1 MHDDER
7 TQALPSR
14 AKRPAAEGPPS
25 SGGSA
30 VARTAGPDR
39 RARRG
44 PAWHLE
50 SHVAGG
56 RQLSRVRVH
65 PLPFRIGRSPGLEL
79 VLAAESVSKTHAE
92 IYWADDGLHLRDL
105 ESTNGTFLNR
115 QAIKDVPLHEG
126 DILHFADFEFRL
138 AQQVEP
144 SETLDDEDEDVP
156 ATVAL
161 GHNKELP
168 GKFVQGTRELK
179 ELIRDR
185 AVAVMFQPIVLLP
198 KGTVVAYEA
207 LGRGRHPGLPESPS
221 ELFKIAESC
230 GLDVELS
237 RLLRWKAVELV
248 RYRTGLP
255 KLFLNTHP
263 AELHEPGLLDS
274 LKELREMA
282 PWLNLALEIHE
293 GVLADPASIAELR
306 GQLSAIQIGLA
317 YDDFGAGQA
326 RLLEL
331 GEAPPNYLKF
341 DMRFVSGID
350 HAPTSKRRL
359 LTSLI
364 GMARDLL
371 MKTVAEGI
379 ETPGEAEVC
388 SKLGFTH
395 AQGFHFGRPIPVD
408 LL

>member
-1 MHDDER
+1 MHDDEP

-14 AKRPAAEGPPS
+14 AKRPAADVLPTP
-25 SGGSA
+25 GGA
-30 VARTAGPDR
+30 GARGATADR
-39 RARRG
+39 RARWG
-44 PAWHLE
+44 AWHLE
-50 SHVAGG
+50 SHIDGA
-56 RQLSRVRVH
+56 RQLRRVRVH
-65 PLPFRIGRSPGLEL
+65 PLPFRIGRRPGLEL

-115 QAIKDVPLHEG
+115 LAIKDAALHEG

-138 AQQVEP
+138 AQQVDP
-144 SETLDDEDEDVP
+144 SEVLDDEGQDVP
-156 ATVAL
+156 ATVSL
-161 GHNKELP
+161 GHKELP

-185 AVAVMFQPIVLLP
+185 AVVVMFQPIVLLP

-221 ELFKIAESC
+221 ELFKIAESI
-230 GLDVELS
+230 GLEVELS
-237 RLLRWKAVELV
+237 QLFRWKAVEVV

-263 AELHEPGLLDS
+263 SELDEPGLLQS

-293 GVLADPASIAELR
+293 GALVNPLSIAELR
-306 GQLSAIQIGLA
+306 GQLAAIQIGLA

-341 DMRFVSGID
+341 DMRFVAGID

>member
-1 MHDDER
+1 MRHDEPTR
-7 TQALPSR
+7 ALPSR
-14 AKRPAAEGPPS
+14 GKRPAADGVPS
-25 SGGSA
+25 PAGKG
-30 VARTAGPDR
+30 ARAPGADR

-44 PAWHLE
+44 AWHLE
-50 SHVAGG
+50 SHVEGG
-56 RQLSRVRVH
+56 RKLRRVRVH
-65 PLPFRIGRSPGLEL
+65 PLPFRIGRRPGLEL

-105 ESTNGTFLNR
+105 ESTNGTFQNR
-115 QAIKDVPLHEG
+115 QPIKDVALHEG

-138 AQQVEP
+138 AQQVET
-144 SETLDDEDEDVP
+144 SDALDDESEDVP
-156 ATVAL
+156 ATVSL
-161 GHNKELP
+161 GHQELP

-179 ELIRDR
+179 EMIRTR

-207 LGRGRHPGLPESPS
+207 LGRGRHPGLPESPT
-221 ELFKIAESC
+221 ELFKIAESI
-230 GLDVELS
+230 GLEVELS
-237 RLLRWKAVELV
+237 QLFRWKAVDLV
-248 RYRTGLP
+248 RYHTGLP

-263 AELHEPGLLDS
+263 AELDEPGLLES

-282 PWLNLALEIHE
+282 PWLSLALEIHE
-293 GVLADPASIAELR
+293 GVVADPASIAELR
-306 GQLSAIQIGLA
+306 GQLAAIQISLA

-326 RLLEL
+326 RLIEL

-350 HAPTSKRRL
+350 HAPISKRRL

-379 ETPGEAEVC
+379 ETPGEADVC

-395 AQGFHFGRPIPVD
+395 AQGYHFGRPIPID

>member
-1 MHDDER
+1 MHDDEP

-14 AKRPAAEGPPS
+14 AKRPAVDGPPS
-25 SGGSA
+25 PTGSA
-30 VARTAGPDR
+30 PRAAGPDR
-39 RARRG
+39 RARKG
-44 PAWHLE
+44 AWHLE
-50 SHVAGG
+50 SHIEGG
-56 RQLSRVRVH
+56 RQLRRVRVH
-65 PLPFRIGRSPGLEL
+65 PLPFRIGRKPGLEL

-92 IYWADDGLHLRDL
+92 IYWADDGLHVRDL

-115 QAIKDVPLHEG
+115 QAIKDVALHEG

-138 AQQVEP
+138 AQQVDP
-144 SETLDDEDEDVP
+144 SEALGDEDEGDP

-161 GHNKELP
+161 GRKELP
-168 GKFVQGTRELK
+168 GRFVQGTRELK
-179 ELIRDR
+179 ELIRDKS
-185 AVAVMFQPIVLLP
+185 VAVMFQPIVLLP

-207 LGRGRHPGLPESPS
+207 LGRGRHPGLPEGPT
-221 ELFKIAESC
+221 ELFKIAESI
-230 GLDVELS
+230 GLEVELS
-237 RLLRWKAVELV
+237 ELFRWKAVDLV

-263 AELHEPGLLDS
+263 AELDEPGLLES

-282 PWLNLALEIHE
+282 PWLSLALEIHE
-293 GVLADPASIAELR
+293 GSLADPASIADLR
-306 GQLSAIQIGLA
+306 SQLAAVQIGLA

-341 DMRFVSGID
+341 DMRFVAGID

-359 LTSLI
+359 LSSLI

-388 SKLGFTH
+388 FKLGFTH
-395 AQGFHFGRPIPVD
+395 AQGFHFGRPMPVD

>member
-1 MHDDER
+1 MHDEER
-7 TQALPSR
+7 TQALPR
-14 AKRPAAEGPPS
+14 AKRPAADGLAAPASSGTRAPS
-25 SGGSA
+25 S
-30 VARTAGPDR
+30 DR
-39 RARRG
+39 RKRFG
-44 PAWHLE
+44 AWHLE
-50 SHVAGG
+50 SHVDGG
-56 RQLSRVRVH
+56 RQLRRVRVH
-65 PLPFRIGRSPGLEL
+65 PLPFRIGRRPGLEL

-115 QAIKDVPLHEG
+115 QAIKDEALHEG
-126 DILHFADFEFRL
+126 DILHIADFEFRL

-144 SETLDDEDEDVP
+144 SEAVDDEDEEEDVP

-161 GHNKELP
+161 GHQELP
-168 GKFVQGTRELK
+168 GRFVRGTRELK

-207 LGRGRHPGLPESPS
+207 LGRGRHPGLPESPTA
-221 ELFKIAESC
+221 LFKIAESI
-230 GLDVELS
+230 GLEVELS
-237 RLLRWKAVELV
+237 QLFRWKAVDLV

-263 AELHEPGLLDS
+263 AELEEPGLLAS

-293 GVLADPASIAELR
+293 GALADPESIAELR

-395 AQGFHFGRPIPVD
+395 AQGFHFGRPIPID

>member
-1 MHDDER
+1 M
-7 TQALPSR
+7 
-14 AKRPAAEGPPS
+14 
-25 SGGSA
+25 
-30 VARTAGPDR
+30 
-39 RARRG
+39 
-44 PAWHLE
+44 
-50 SHVAGG
+50 
-56 RQLSRVRVH
+56 
-65 PLPFRIGRSPGLEL
+65 
-79 VLAAESVSKTHAE
+79 
-92 IYWADDGLHLRDL
+92 
-105 ESTNGTFLNR
+105 
-115 QAIKDVPLHEG
+115 
-126 DILHFADFEFRL
+126 
-138 AQQVEP
+138 
-144 SETLDDEDEDVP
+144 
-156 ATVAL
+156 
-161 GHNKELP
+161 
-168 GKFVQGTRELK
+168 
-179 ELIRDR
+179 
-185 AVAVMFQPIVLLP
+185 
-198 KGTVVAYEA
+198 
-207 LGRGRHPGLPESPS
+207 
-221 ELFKIAESC
+221 
-230 GLDVELS
+230 
-237 RLLRWKAVELV
+237 

-263 AELHEPGLLDS
+263 AELEEPGLLES

>member
-1 MHDDER
+1 MRDDER
-7 TQALPSR
+7 TQALPPRAQRPASDSRPSPVGAPSR
-14 AKRPAAEGPPS
+14 A
-25 SGGSA
+25 
-30 VARTAGPDR
+30 TAPDR
-39 RARRG
+39 RKRSG
-44 PAWHLE
+44 AWHLE
-50 SHVAGG
+50 SHVEGG
-56 RQLSRVRVH
+56 RQLRRVRVH
-65 PLPFRIGRSPGLEL
+65 PLPFRIGRRPGLEL
-79 VLAAESVSKTHAE
+79 VLSAESVSKTHAE

-115 QAIKDVPLHEG
+115 QAIKDVALHEG

-138 AQQVEP
+138 AQQVEAV
-144 SETLDDEDEDVP
+144 EALGDEDEGEP
-156 ATVAL
+156 ATVTL
-161 GHNKELP
+161 GHKELP

-207 LGRGRHPGLPESPS
+207 LGRGRHPGLPESPT
-221 ELFKIAESC
+221 ELFKIAESI
-230 GLDVELS
+230 GLEVELS
-237 RLLRWKAVELV
+237 QLFRWKAVDLV

-263 AELHEPGLLDS
+263 AELDEPGLLES

-293 GVLADPASIAELR
+293 GALVDPVSIAELR
-306 GQLSAIQIGLA
+306 SQLSAIQIGLA

-359 LTSLI
+359 VTSLI

-395 AQGFHFGRPIPVD
+395 AQGFHFGRPMPVD

>member
-1 MHDDER
+1 MREKER
-7 TQALPSR
+7 TQALPR
-14 AKRPAAEGPPS
+14 ARRSAADGTPSPAGASPRS
-25 SGGSA
+25 
-30 VARTAGPDR
+30 AGPDR
-39 RARRG
+39 RARWG
-44 PAWHLE
+44 AWHLE
-50 SHVAGG
+50 SHVEGG
-56 RQLSRVRVH
+56 RQLRRVRVH
-65 PLPFRIGRSPGLEL
+65 PLPFRIGRRPGLEL
-79 VLAAESVSKTHAE
+79 VLSAESVSKTHAE

-105 ESTNGTFLNR
+105 DSTNGTFLNR
-115 QAIKDVPLHEG
+115 QAIKDAALKEG

-138 AQQVEP
+138 AQQVDQE
-144 SETLDDEDEDVP
+144 DVAGQDGEDEP
-156 ATVAL
+156 PTVSL
-161 GHNKELP
+161 GHQELP

-179 ELIRDR
+179 ELLRDR
-185 AVAVMFQPIVLLP
+185 AVITVFQPIVLLP

-207 LGRGRHPGLPESPS
+207 LGRGRHPGLPEGPS
-221 ELFKIAESC
+221 ELFKIAESI
-230 GLDVELS
+230 GLEVELS
-237 RLLRWKAVELV
+237 RLFRWKAVDLV

-263 AELHEPGLLDS
+263 SELAEPGLLES

-293 GVLADPASIAELR
+293 GVLADAASIAELR
-306 GQLSAIQIGLA
+306 SRLSAIQIGLA

-395 AQGFHFGRPIPVD
+395 AQGFHFGRPIPAD

>member
-1 MHDDER
+1 MPDDDR
-7 TQALPSR
+7 TQALHKR
-14 AKRPAAEGPPS
+14 AKRPAADGLASAS
-25 SGGSA
+25 SAGARGTSA
-30 VARTAGPDR
+30 DR
-39 RARRG
+39 RARWG
-44 PAWHLE
+44 AWHLE
-50 SHVAGG
+50 SHVEGG
-56 RQLSRVRVH
+56 RQLRRVRIH
-65 PLPFRIGRSPGLEL
+65 PLPFRIGRRPGLEL
-79 VLAAESVSKTHAE
+79 VLPAESVSKVHAE

-115 QAIKDVPLHEG
+115 QAVKDAALHEG

-144 SETLDDEDEDVP
+144 SEALRDDAEDDEP
-156 ATVAL
+156 ATVSL
-161 GHNKELP
+161 GHQELP

-185 AVAVMFQPIVLLP
+185 AVTVMFQPIVLLP

-207 LGRGRHPGLPESPS
+207 LGRGRHPGLPEGPS
-221 ELFKIAESC
+221 ELFKIAESI
-230 GLDVELS
+230 GLEVELS
-237 RLLRWKAVELV
+237 QLFRWKAVDLV

-263 AELHEPGLLDS
+263 AELEEPGLLQS

-293 GVLADPASIAELR
+293 GSLADPVSIADLR
-306 GQLSAIQIGLA
+306 GQLAAIQIGLA

-359 LTSLI
+359 VTSLI

-395 AQGFHFGRPIPVD
+395 AQGFHFGRPIPLD

>member
-1 MHDDER
+1 MHDEEP
-7 TQALPSR
+7 TQALPSLAR
-14 AKRPAAEGPPS
+14 RPAKDGIAS
-25 SGGSA
+25 SAGA
-30 VARTAGPDR
+30 APRVAGADR
-39 RARRG
+39 RVRKG
-44 PAWHLE
+44 AWHLE
-50 SHVAGG
+50 SHVEGG
-56 RQLSRVRVH
+56 RNLRRVRVH
-65 PLPFRIGRSPGLEL
+65 PLPFRIGRRPGLEL
-79 VLAAESVSKTHAE
+79 VLSAESVSKTHAE

-115 QAIKDVPLHEG
+115 RAIKDAALHEG
-126 DILHFADFEFRL
+126 DILHFADFEFRV

-144 SETLDDEDEDVP
+144 SETLDDEGEDVP
-156 ATVAL
+156 ATVSL
-161 GHNKELP
+161 GHQELP
-168 GKFVQGTRELK
+168 GKFVQGTRELR

-185 AVAVMFQPIVLLP
+185 AVTVMFQPIVLLP

-207 LGRGRHPGLPESPS
+207 LGRGRHPGLPENPS
-221 ELFKIAESC
+221 DLFKIAESI

-237 RLLRWKAVELV
+237 QLFRWKAVELV

-263 AELHEPGLLDS
+263 AELDEPGLIES
-274 LKELREMA
+274 LRELREMA

-293 GVLADPASIAELR
+293 GMLADAASIADLR

-331 GEAPPNYLKF
+331 GEAPANYLKF

-388 SKLGFTH
+388 AKLGFTH
-395 AQGFHFGRPIPVD
+395 AQGFHFGRPIPLD
-408 LL
+408 LI

>member
-1 MHDDER
+1 MHDDEP

-14 AKRPAAEGPPS
+14 AKRPAA
-25 SGGSA
+25 GSA
-30 VARTAGPDR
+30 SPAGAAGARAAIPDR
-39 RARRG
+39 RSRRG
-44 PAWHLE
+44 SWHLE
-50 SHVAGG
+50 SHVEGG
-56 RQLSRVRVH
+56 RQLRRVRVH
-65 PLPFRIGRSPGLEL
+65 PLPFRIGRRPGLEL
-79 VLAAESVSKTHAE
+79 VLAAESVSKNHAE
-92 IYWADDGLHLRDL
+92 IYWADDSLHVRDL
-105 ESTNGTFLNR
+105 DSTNGTFLNR
-115 QAIKDVPLHEG
+115 QAVKDGPLHEG

-144 SETLDDEDEDVP
+144 SEALDDDGEEP
-156 ATVAL
+156 ATVSL
-161 GHNKELP
+161 GNQELP
-168 GKFVQGTRELK
+168 GRFVRGTRELK

-198 KGTVVAYEA
+198 KGTIVAYEA

-221 ELFKIAESC
+221 ELFKIAESI
-230 GLDVELS
+230 GLEVELS
-237 RLLRWKAVELV
+237 RLFRWKAVDLV

-263 AELHEPGLLDS
+263 AELDEPGLLES

-293 GVLADPASIAELR
+293 GVLADPASIADLR

>member
-1 MHDDER
+1 MHEKER
-7 TQALPSR
+7 TRALPSR
-14 AKRPAAEGPPS
+14 GRRSAADGSPSPAGASPRS
-25 SGGSA
+25 
-30 VARTAGPDR
+30 GPDR
-39 RARRG
+39 RARWG
-44 PAWHLE
+44 AWHLE
-50 SHVAGG
+50 SHVEGG
-56 RQLSRVRVH
+56 RQLRRVRVH
-65 PLPFRIGRSPGLEL
+65 PLPFRIGRRPGLEL
-79 VLAAESVSKTHAE
+79 VLSAESVSKTHAE

-105 ESTNGTFLNR
+105 DSMNGTFLNR
-115 QAIKDVPLHEG
+115 QAIKDAPLKEG

-138 AQQVEP
+138 AQQVDQEG
-144 SETLDDEDEDVP
+144 EAGEDGEDVP
-156 ATVAL
+156 PTVSL
-161 GHNKELP
+161 GHQELP

-179 ELIRDR
+179 ELLRDR
-185 AVAVMFQPIVLLP
+185 AVITVFQPIVLLP

-207 LGRGRHPGLPESPS
+207 LGRGRHPGLPEGPS
-221 ELFKIAESC
+221 ELFKIAESI
-230 GLDVELS
+230 GLEVELS
-237 RLLRWKAVELV
+237 RLFRWKAVDLV

-263 AELHEPGLLDS
+263 SELAEPGLLES

-293 GVLADPASIAELR
+293 GVLADAASMAELR
-306 GQLSAIQIGLA
+306 SRLSAIQIGLA

-359 LTSLI
+359 LSSLI

-395 AQGFHFGRPIPVD
+395 AQGFHFGRPIPAD

>member
-1 MHDDER
+1 MHEKER
-7 TQALPSR
+7 TRALPSR
-14 AKRPAAEGPPS
+14 ARRPAADGPPS
-25 SGGSA
+25 SAGVSS
-30 VARTAGPDR
+30 RSAGPDR
-39 RARRG
+39 RARWG
-44 PAWHLE
+44 AWHLE
-50 SHVAGG
+50 SHVEGG
-56 RQLSRVRVH
+56 RQLRRVRVH
-65 PLPFRIGRSPGLEL
+65 PLPFRIGRRPGLEL
-79 VLAAESVSKTHAE
+79 VLSAESVSKTHAE

-105 ESTNGTFLNR
+105 DSTNGTFLNR
-115 QAIKDVPLHEG
+115 QAIKDAALKEG

-138 AQQVEP
+138 AQQVDQE
-144 SETLDDEDEDVP
+144 DVAGQDGEDEP
-156 ATVAL
+156 PTVSL
-161 GHNKELP
+161 GHQELP

-179 ELIRDR
+179 ELLRDR
-185 AVAVMFQPIVLLP
+185 AVITVFQPIVLLP

-207 LGRGRHPGLPESPS
+207 LGRGRHPGLPEGPS
-221 ELFKIAESC
+221 ELFKIAESI
-230 GLDVELS
+230 GLEVELS
-237 RLLRWKAVELV
+237 RLFRWKAVDLV

-263 AELHEPGLLDS
+263 SELSEPGLLES

-293 GVLADPASIAELR
+293 GVLADPAAIAELR
-306 GQLSAIQIGLA
+306 SCLSAIQIGLA

-395 AQGFHFGRPIPVD
+395 AQGFHFGRPIPAD

>member
-7 TQALPSR
+7 TQALPPR
-14 AKRPAAEGPPS
+14 AKRPAADGRASAVS
-25 SGGSA
+25 SGSRA
-30 VARTAGPDR
+30 AAPER
-39 RARRG
+39 RKRFG
-44 PAWHLE
+44 AWHLE
-50 SHVAGG
+50 SHVEGG
-56 RQLSRVRVH
+56 RQLRRVRVH
-65 PLPFRIGRSPGLEL
+65 PLPFRIGRRPGLEL
-79 VLAAESVSKTHAE
+79 VLSAESVSKTHAE

-138 AQQVEP
+138 AQQVEAA
-144 SETLDDEDEDVP
+144 EALGDEGEP
-156 ATVAL
+156 ATVTL
-161 GHNKELP
+161 GHKELP

-207 LGRGRHPGLPESPS
+207 LGRGRHPGLPESPT
-221 ELFKIAESC
+221 ELFKIAESI
-230 GLDVELS
+230 GLEVELS
-237 RLLRWKAVELV
+237 QLFRWKAVDLV

-263 AELHEPGLLDS
+263 AELDEPGLLES

-293 GVLADPASIAELR
+293 GALADPVSIAELR
-306 GQLSAIQIGLA
+306 SQLSAIQIGLA

-359 LTSLI
+359 VTSLI

-395 AQGFHFGRPIPVD
+395 AQGFHFGRPMPVD

>member
-1 MHDDER
+1 ME
-7 TQALPSR
+7 
-14 AKRPAAEGPPS
+14 
-25 SGGSA
+25 
-30 VARTAGPDR
+30 
-39 RARRG
+39 
-44 PAWHLE
+44 
-50 SHVAGG
+50 GG
-56 RQLSRVRVH
+56 RQLRRVRVH
-65 PLPFRIGRSPGLEL
+65 PLPFRIGRRPGLEL
-79 VLAAESVSKTHAE
+79 VLSAESVSKTHAE

-105 ESTNGTFLNR
+105 DSTNGTFLNR
-115 QAIKDVPLHEG
+115 QAIKDAALKEG

-138 AQQVEP
+138 AQQVDQE
-144 SETLDDEDEDVP
+144 DVAGQDGEDEP
-156 ATVAL
+156 PTVSL
-161 GHNKELP
+161 GHQELP

-179 ELIRDR
+179 ELLRDR
-185 AVAVMFQPIVLLP
+185 AVITVFQPIVLLP

-207 LGRGRHPGLPESPS
+207 LGRGRHPALPESPS
-221 ELFKIAESC
+221 ELFRIAESI
-230 GLDVELS
+230 GLEVELS
-237 RLLRWKAVELV
+237 RLFRWKAVDLV

-263 AELHEPGLLDS
+263 SELAEPGLLES

-293 GVLADPASIAELR
+293 GVLADAASIAELR
-306 GQLSAIQIGLA
+306 SRLSAIQIGLA

-395 AQGFHFGRPIPVD
+395 AQGFHFGRPIPAD

>member
-1 MHDDER
+1 MRDEER
-7 TQALPSR
+7 TQALPPR
-14 AKRPAAEGPPS
+14 AKRPAAEVTAS
-25 SGGSA
+25 
-30 VARTAGPDR
+30 TAGAASRASNADR
-39 RARRG
+39 RARWG
-44 PAWHLE
+44 AWHLE
-50 SHVAGG
+50 SHVEGG
-56 RQLSRVRVH
+56 RQLRRVRVH
-65 PLPFRIGRSPGLEL
+65 PLPFRIGRRPGLEL
-79 VLAAESVSKTHAE
+79 VLSAESVSKTHAE

-115 QAIKDVPLHEG
+115 QSIKDAPLHEG

-144 SETLDDEDEDVP
+144 ETGVDEGEDVP
-156 ATVAL
+156 ATVSLA
-161 GHNKELP
+161 HKELP

-185 AVAVMFQPIVLLP
+185 AVSVMFQPIVLLP

-221 ELFKIAESC
+221 DLFKIAESI
-230 GLDVELS
+230 GLEVELS
-237 RLLRWKAVELV
+237 QLFRWKAVDLV

-263 AELHEPGLLDS
+263 AELDEPGLLDS

-293 GVLADPASIAELR
+293 GVLADPASIADLR

-395 AQGFHFGRPIPVD
+395 AQGFHFGRPIPAD

>member
-1 MHDDER
+1 MQDEER
-7 TQALPSR
+7 TQALPPR
-14 AKRPAAEGPPS
+14 VKRSTAEATA
-25 SGGSA
+25 SA
-30 VARTAGPDR
+30 VGPGPRAGSSDR
-39 RARRG
+39 RARWG
-44 PAWHLE
+44 AWHLE
-50 SHVAGG
+50 SHVEGG
-56 RQLSRVRVH
+56 RQLRRVRIH
-65 PLPFRIGRSPGLEL
+65 PLPFRIGRRPGLEL
-79 VLAAESVSKTHAE
+79 VLAAESVSKIHAE

-115 QAIKDVPLHEG
+115 QSIKDAPLHEG

-144 SETLDDEDEDVP
+144 EASAREEEDVP
-156 ATVAL
+156 ATVSLA
-161 GHNKELP
+161 HKELP

-179 ELIRDR
+179 EMIRDR
-185 AVAVMFQPIVLLP
+185 AVSVMFQPIVLLP

-207 LGRGRHPGLPESPS
+207 LGRGRHPGLPEGPS
-221 ELFKIAESC
+221 ELFKIAESI
-230 GLDVELS
+230 GLEVELS
-237 RLLRWKAVELV
+237 QLFRWKAVELV

-263 AELHEPGLLDS
+263 AELDEPGLLDS

-293 GVLADPASIAELR
+293 GVLADPASIADLR
-306 GQLSAIQIGLA
+306 SQLSAIQIGLA

-341 DMRFVSGID
+341 DIRFVSGID

>member
-14 AKRPAAEGPPS
+14 KKRPASDGRPPAA
-25 SGGSA
+25 G
-30 VARTAGPDR
+30 AGPRASGSDR
-39 RARRG
+39 RKRFG
-44 PAWHLE
+44 AWHLE
-50 SHVAGG
+50 SHVEGG
-56 RQLSRVRVH
+56 RQLRRVRVH
-65 PLPFRIGRSPGLEL
+65 PLPFRIGRKPGLEL
-79 VLAAESVSKTHAE
+79 VLSAESVSKTHAE

-115 QAIKDVPLHEG
+115 QAIKDVALHEG

-138 AQQVEP
+138 AQQVEAA
-144 SETLDDEDEDVP
+144 EALGDEEEGEP
-156 ATVAL
+156 ATVTL
-161 GHNKELP
+161 GHKELP
-168 GKFVQGTRELK
+168 GKFVPGTRELK

-185 AVAVMFQPIVLLP
+185 AVAVLFQPIVLLP

-207 LGRGRHPGLPESPS
+207 LGRGRHPALPESPI
-221 ELFKIAESC
+221 ELFKIAESI
-230 GLDVELS
+230 GLEVELS
-237 RLLRWKAVELV
+237 QLFRWKAVDLV

-263 AELHEPGLLDS
+263 AELEEPGLLES

-293 GVLADPASIAELR
+293 GALADPASIAELR

-350 HAPTSKRRL
+350 HAPTSRRRL
-359 LTSLI
+359 VTSLI

-395 AQGFHFGRPIPVD
+395 AQGFHFGRPMPID